1 MSVIDTLVTDRTEAD
16 VSRYSELRDK
26 GWAEMTAAERAE
38 WQSGMKGAYNPSSDM
53 NRVASAMSYLSQRFA
68 SAGYS
73 VPVSSPT
80 DWANG
85 DTPRKDDLDTYL
97 DDLRRIRAA
106 LAVMD
111 TTPSAPGSMDY
122 LTWAKANDIEKIL
135 VDVDDLLTK
144 IAGTVDLG
152 WALGIAHIGL
162 YGGIT

>member
-26 GWAEMTAAERAE
+26 GWAEMTTAEKAE
-38 WQSGMKGAYNPSSDM
+38 WVAGMKGAYNASDL
-53 NRVASAMSYLSQRFA
+53 NRVASAMAYLSQRFA

-85 DTPRKDDLDTYL
+85 DIPTKGDMDTYL

-111 TTPSAPGSMDY
+111 TTPAAPESMDY

-135 VDVDDLLTK
+135 VDVDD
-144 IAGTVDLG
+144 
-152 WALGIAHIGL
+152 ALGRSLLSPFYSGEIYSGEV
-162 YGGIT
+162 

>member
-1 MSVIDTLVTDRTEAD
+1 MDVSVIDTLITT
-16 VSRYSELRDK
+16 
-26 GWAEMTAAERAE
+26 RAE
-38 WQSGMKGAYNPSSDM
+38 PGAYGKTDL

-85 DTPRKDDLDTYL
+85 DIPTKGDMDTYL

-111 TTPSAPGSMDY
+111 TTPAAPGSMDY

-135 VDVDDLLTK
+135 VDVDD
-144 IAGTVDLG
+144 
-152 WALGIAHIGL
+152 ALGRLLLSPFYSGEIYSGEV
-162 YGGIT
+162 

>member
-16 VSRYSELRDK
+16 ASRYSELRDK
-26 GWAEMTAAERAE
+26 GWAAMTTAERAE
-38 WQSGMKGAYNPSSDM
+38 WVAGMKGAYNASDL

-85 DTPRKDDLDTYL
+85 DIPRKDDLDTYL

-135 VDVDDLLTK
+135 VDVDD
-144 IAGTVDLG
+144 
-152 WALGIAHIGL
+152 ALGRLLLSPFYSGEIYSGEV
-162 YGGIT
+162 

>member
-26 GWAEMTAAERAE
+26 GWAEMTTAEKAE
-38 WQSGMKGAYNPSSDM
+38 WVAGMKGAYNASDL
-53 NRVASAMSYLSQRFA
+53 NRVASAMAYLSQRFA

-85 DTPRKDDLDTYL
+85 DIPRKDDLDTYL

-135 VDVDDLLTK
+135 ADVDD
-144 IAGTVDLG
+144 
-152 WALGIAHIGL
+152 ALGRLLLSPFYSGEIYSGEV
-162 YGGIT
+162 

>member
-1 MSVIDTLVTDRTEAD
+1 MSVIDTLVMDRTEVD

-38 WQSGMKGAYNPSSDM
+38 WVAGMKGAYNASDL

-85 DTPRKDDLDTYL
+85 DIPRKDDLDTYL

-111 TTPSAPGSMDY
+111 TTPSAPESMDY

-135 VDVDDLLTK
+135 VDVDD
-144 IAGTVDLG
+144 
-152 WALGIAHIGL
+152 ALGRLLLSPFYSGEIYSGEV
-162 YGGIT
+162 

>member
-26 GWAEMTAAERAE
+26 GWAAMTTAERAE
-38 WQSGMKGAYNPSSDM
+38 WVAGMKGAYNASDL

-73 VPVSSPT
+73 VPISSPT

-85 DTPRKDDLDTYL
+85 DIPTKGDLDTYL

-135 VDVDDLLTK
+135 VDVDD
-144 IAGTVDLG
+144 
-152 WALGIAHIGL
+152 ALGRLLLSPFYSGEIYSGEV
-162 YGGIT
+162 

>member
-26 GWAEMTAAERAE
+26 GWAEMTTAEKAE
-38 WQSGMKGAYNPSSDM
+38 WVAGMKGAYNASDL
-53 NRVASAMSYLSQRFA
+53 NRVASAMAYLSQRFA

-73 VPVSSPT
+73 VPISSPT

-85 DTPRKDDLDTYL
+85 DIPTKGDLDTYL

-135 VDVDDLLTK
+135 ADVDDLLTK

>member
-26 GWAEMTAAERAE
+26 GWAEMTTAEKAE
-38 WQSGMKGAYNPSSDM
+38 WVAGMKGAYNASDL
-53 NRVASAMSYLSQRFA
+53 NRVASAMAYLSQRFA

-85 DTPRKDDLDTYL
+85 DIPTKGDMDTYL

-135 VDVDDLLTK
+135 VDVDD
-144 IAGTVDLG
+144 
-152 WALGIAHIGL
+152 ALGRLLLSPFYSGEIYSGEV
-162 YGGIT
+162 

>member
-16 VSRYSELRDK
+16 ASRYSELRDK
-26 GWAEMTAAERAE
+26 GWAAMTTAERAE
-38 WQSGMKGAYNPSSDM
+38 WVAGMKGAYNASDL
-53 NRVASAMSYLSQRFA
+53 NRVASAMAYLSQRFA

-85 DTPRKDDLDTYL
+85 DIPTKGDMDTYL

-135 VDVDDLLTK
+135 ADVDDLLTK

>member
-16 VSRYSELRDK
+16 ASRYSELRDK
-26 GWAEMTAAERAE
+26 GWAAMTAVEKSE
-38 WQSGMKGAYNPSSDM
+38 WMAGMKGAYNPNSDM

-85 DTPRKDDLDTYL
+85 DIPTKGDMDTYL

-135 VDVDDLLTK
+135 VDVDD
-144 IAGTVDLG
+144 
-152 WALGIAHIGL
+152 ALGRLLLSTFYSGEIYSGEV
-162 YGGIT
+162 

>member
-16 VSRYSELRDK
+16 ASRYSELRDK
-26 GWAEMTAAERAE
+26 GWAAMTTAERAE
-38 WQSGMKGAYNPSSDM
+38 WVAGMKGAYNASDL

-85 DTPRKDDLDTYL
+85 DIPRKDDLDTYL

-111 TTPSAPGSMDY
+111 TTPAAPESMDY

-135 VDVDDLLTK
+135 VDVDD
-144 IAGTVDLG
+144 
-152 WALGIAHIGL
+152 ALGRLLLSPFYSGEIYSGEV
-162 YGGIT
+162 

>member
-1 MSVIDTLVTDRTEAD
+1 MDVSVIDTLITT
-16 VSRYSELRDK
+16 
-26 GWAEMTAAERAE
+26 RAE
-38 WQSGMKGAYNPSSDM
+38 PGAYGKTDL

-85 DTPRKDDLDTYL
+85 DIPRKDDLDTYL

-135 VDVDDLLTK
+135 VDVDD
-144 IAGTVDLG
+144 
-152 WALGIAHIGL
+152 ALGRLLLSTFYSGEIYSGEV
-162 YGGIT
+162 

>member
-26 GWAEMTAAERAE
+26 GWAAMTTAERAE
-38 WQSGMKGAYNPSSDM
+38 WVAGMKGAYNASDL

-85 DTPRKDDLDTYL
+85 DIPRKDDLDTYL

-111 TTPSAPGSMDY
+111 TTPSEPESMDY

-135 VDVDDLLTK
+135 VDVDD
-144 IAGTVDLG
+144 
-152 WALGIAHIGL
+152 ALGRLLLSPFYSGEIYSGEV
-162 YGGIT
+162 

>member
-16 VSRYSELRDK
+16 ASRYSELRDK
-26 GWAEMTAAERAE
+26 GWAVMTTAERAE
-38 WQSGMKGAYNPSSDM
+38 WVAGMKGAYNASDL
-53 NRVASAMSYLSQRFA
+53 NRVASAMAYLSQRFA

-85 DTPRKDDLDTYL
+85 DIPRKDDLDTYL

-135 VDVDDLLTK
+135 VDVDD
-144 IAGTVDLG
+144 
-152 WALGIAHIGL
+152 ALGRLLLSTFYSGEIYSGEV
-162 YGGIT
+162 

>member
-16 VSRYSELRDK
+16 VSRFSELRDK

-38 WQSGMKGAYNPSSDM
+38 WVAGMKGAYNASDL

-85 DTPRKDDLDTYL
+85 DIPRKDDLDTYL

-111 TTPSAPGSMDY
+111 TTPTAPGSMDY

-135 VDVDDLLTK
+135 VDVDD
-144 IAGTVDLG
+144 
-152 WALGIAHIGL
+152 ALGRLLLSTFYSGEIYSGEV
-162 YGGIT
+162 

>member
-16 VSRYSELRDK
+16 ASRYSELRDK
-26 GWAEMTAAERAE
+26 GWAEMTTAEKAE
-38 WQSGMKGAYNPSSDM
+38 WVAGMKGAYNASDL
-53 NRVASAMSYLSQRFA
+53 NRVASAMAYLSQRFA

-73 VPVSSPT
+73 VPISSPT

-85 DTPRKDDLDTYL
+85 DIPTKGDLDTYL

-111 TTPSAPGSMDY
+111 TTPEAPESMDY

-135 VDVDDLLTK
+135 VDVDD
-144 IAGTVDLG
+144 
-152 WALGIAHIGL
+152 ALGRLLLSPFYSGEIYSGEV
-162 YGGIT
+162 

>member
-26 GWAEMTAAERAE
+26 GWAAMTTAEKAE
-38 WQSGMKGAYNPSSDM
+38 WVAGMKGAYNASDL
-53 NRVASAMSYLSQRFA
+53 NRVASAMAYLSQRFA

-85 DTPRKDDLDTYL
+85 NIPRKDDLDTYL

-135 VDVDDLLTK
+135 VDVDD
-144 IAGTVDLG
+144 
-152 WALGIAHIGL
+152 ALGRLLLSTFYSGEIYSGEV
-162 YGGIT
+162 

>member
-16 VSRYSELRDK
+16 ASRYSELRDK
-26 GWAEMTAAERAE
+26 GWVVMTTAERAE
-38 WQSGMKGAYNPSSDM
+38 WVAGMKGAYNASDL
-53 NRVASAMSYLSQRFA
+53 NRVASAMAYLSQRFA

-85 DTPRKDDLDTYL
+85 DIPRKDDLDTYL

-135 VDVDDLLTK
+135 VDVDD
-144 IAGTVDLG
+144 
-152 WALGIAHIGL
+152 ALGRLLLSTFYSGEIYSGEV
-162 YGGIT
+162 

>member
-1 MSVIDTLVTDRTEAD
+1 MDVSVIDTLITT
-16 VSRYSELRDK
+16 
-26 GWAEMTAAERAE
+26 RAE
-38 WQSGMKGAYNPSSDM
+38 PGAYGKTDL

-85 DTPRKDDLDTYL
+85 DIPRKDDLDTYL

-111 TTPSAPGSMDY
+111 PTPSAPGSMDY

-135 VDVDDLLTK
+135 VDVDD
-144 IAGTVDLG
+144 
-152 WALGIAHIGL
+152 ALGRLLLSPFYSGEIYSGEV
-162 YGGIT
+162 

>member
-26 GWAEMTAAERAE
+26 GWAEMTTAEKAE
-38 WQSGMKGAYNPSSDM
+38 WVAGMKGAYNASDL
-53 NRVASAMSYLSQRFA
+53 NRVASAMAYLSQRFA

-73 VPVSSPT
+73 VPISSPT

-85 DTPRKDDLDTYL
+85 DIPTKGDMDTYL

>member
-26 GWAEMTAAERAE
+26 GWAEMTTAEKAE
-38 WQSGMKGAYNPSSDM
+38 WVAGMKGAYNASDL
-53 NRVASAMSYLSQRFA
+53 NRVASAMAYLSQRFA

-85 DTPRKDDLDTYL
+85 DIPTKGDMDTYL

-135 VDVDDLLTK
+135 VDVDD
-144 IAGTVDLG
+144 
-152 WALGIAHIGL
+152 ALGRLLLSTFYSGEIYSGEV
-162 YGGIT
+162 

>member
-16 VSRYSELRDK
+16 VSRHREFTDK
-26 GWAEMTAAERAE
+26 GWAGMTAAEKAE
-38 WQSGMKGAYNPSSDM
+38 WMSGMKGAYNPNSDM

-85 DTPRKDDLDTYL
+85 DIPRKDDLDTYL

-111 TTPSAPGSMDY
+111 TTPAAPESMDY

-135 VDVDDLLTK
+135 VDVDD
-144 IAGTVDLG
+144 
-152 WALGIAHIGL
+152 ALGRLLLSPFYSGEIYSGEV
-162 YGGIT
+162 

>member
-16 VSRYSELRDK
+16 ASRCIELRDK
-26 GWAEMTAAERAE
+26 GWAAMTTAERAE
-38 WQSGMKGAYNPSSDM
+38 WVAGMKGAYNASDL

-68 SAGYS
+68 SAGHS
-73 VPVSSPT
+73 VPVSSPI

-85 DTPRKDDLDTYL
+85 DIPRKDDLDTYL

-111 TTPSAPGSMDY
+111 TTPAAPGSMDY

-135 VDVDDLLTK
+135 VDVDDALDRLLLSPFYSGE
-144 IAGTVDLG
+144 IYSGEV
-152 WALGIAHIGL
+152 
-162 YGGIT
+162 

>member
-1 MSVIDTLVTDRTEAD
+1 MSVVDTLITDRTEAD
-16 VSRYSELRDK
+16 VSRYRELTGK
-26 GWAEMTAAERAE
+26 GWAEMTTSEKSE
-38 WQSGMKGAYNPSSDM
+38 WMAGMKGAYNASDL

-73 VPVSSPT
+73 VPISSPT

-85 DTPRKDDLDTYL
+85 DIPTKGDMDTYL

-111 TTPSAPGSMDY
+111 TTPTAPGSMDY

-135 VDVDDLLTK
+135 VDVED
-144 IAGTVDLG
+144 
-152 WALGIAHIGL
+152 ALGRLLLSPFYSGEI
-162 YGGIT
+162 YSSEV

>member
-16 VSRYSELRDK
+16 VSHYSELRDK
-26 GWAEMTAAERAE
+26 GWAEMTTAEKAE
-38 WQSGMKGAYNPSSDM
+38 WVAGMKGAYNASDL
-53 NRVASAMSYLSQRFA
+53 NRVASAMAYLSQRFA

-85 DTPRKDDLDTYL
+85 DIPTKGDMDTYL

-135 VDVDDLLTK
+135 ADVDDLLTK

>member
-26 GWAEMTAAERAE
+26 GWAEMTTAEKAE
-38 WQSGMKGAYNPSSDM
+38 WVAGMKGAYNASDL
-53 NRVASAMSYLSQRFA
+53 NRVASAMAYLSQRFA

-85 DTPRKDDLDTYL
+85 DIPRKDDLDTYL

-111 TTPSAPGSMDY
+111 TTPAAPESMDY

-135 VDVDDLLTK
+135 VDVDD
-144 IAGTVDLG
+144 
-152 WALGIAHIGL
+152 ALGRLLLSPFYSGEIYSGEV
-162 YGGIT
+162 

>member
-1 MSVIDTLVTDRTEAD
+1 MDVSVIDTLITT
-16 VSRYSELRDK
+16 
-26 GWAEMTAAERAE
+26 RAE
-38 WQSGMKGAYNPSSDM
+38 PGAYGKTDL
-53 NRVASAMSYLSQRFA
+53 NRVASAMAYLSQRFA

-85 DTPRKDDLDTYL
+85 DIPTKGDMDTYL

-111 TTPSAPGSMDY
+111 PTPSAPGSMDY

-135 VDVDDLLTK
+135 VDVDD
-144 IAGTVDLG
+144 
-152 WALGIAHIGL
+152 ALGRLLLSPFYSGEIYSGEV
-162 YGGIT
+162 

>member
-26 GWAEMTAAERAE
+26 GWAEMTTAEKAE
-38 WQSGMKGAYNPSSDM
+38 WVAGMKGAYNASDL

-85 DTPRKDDLDTYL
+85 DIPTKGDMDTYL

-111 TTPSAPGSMDY
+111 TTPAAPGSMDY

-135 VDVDDLLTK
+135 ADVDDLLTK

>member
-26 GWAEMTAAERAE
+26 GWAAMTTAEKAE
-38 WQSGMKGAYNPSSDM
+38 WVAGMKGAYNASDL

-68 SAGYS
+68 SAGHS
-73 VPVSSPT
+73 VPISSPT

-85 DTPRKDDLDTYL
+85 DIPTKGDLDTYL

-111 TTPSAPGSMDY
+111 TTPSAPESMDY

-135 VDVDDLLTK
+135 VDVDD
-144 IAGTVDLG
+144 
-152 WALGIAHIGL
+152 ALGRLLLSPFYSGEIYSGEV
-162 YGGIT
+162 

>member
-26 GWAEMTAAERAE
+26 GWAEMTTAERAE
-38 WQSGMKGAYNPSSDM
+38 WVAGMKGAYNASDL
-53 NRVASAMSYLSQRFA
+53 NRVASAMAYLSQRFA

-85 DTPRKDDLDTYL
+85 DIPRKDDLDTYL
-97 DDLRRIRAA
+97 DDLRRIRDA

-135 VDVDDLLTK
+135 VDVDD
-144 IAGTVDLG
+144 
-152 WALGIAHIGL
+152 ALGRLLLSTFYSGEIYSGEV
-162 YGGIT
+162 

>member
-26 GWAEMTAAERAE
+26 GWAEMTTAEKAE
-38 WQSGMKGAYNPSSDM
+38 WVAGMKGAYNASDL
-53 NRVASAMSYLSQRFA
+53 NRVASAMAYLSQRFA

-85 DTPRKDDLDTYL
+85 DIPRKDDLDTYL

-135 VDVDDLLTK
+135 VDVDD
-144 IAGTVDLG
+144 
-152 WALGIAHIGL
+152 ALGRLLLSPFYSGEIYSGEV
-162 YGGIT
+162 

>member
-26 GWAEMTAAERAE
+26 GWAEMTTAEKAE
-38 WQSGMKGAYNPSSDM
+38 WVAGMKGAYNASDL

-85 DTPRKDDLDTYL
+85 DIPRKDDLDTYL

-135 VDVDDLLTK
+135 ADVDD
-144 IAGTVDLG
+144 
-152 WALGIAHIGL
+152 ALGRLLLSPFYSGEIYSGEV
-162 YGGIT
+162 

>member
-1 MSVIDTLVTDRTEAD
+1 MDVSVIDTLITT
-16 VSRYSELRDK
+16 
-26 GWAEMTAAERAE
+26 RAE
-38 WQSGMKGAYNPSSDM
+38 PGAYGKTDL
-53 NRVASAMSYLSQRFA
+53 NRVASAMAYLSQRFA

-85 DTPRKDDLDTYL
+85 DIPRKDDLDTYL

-135 VDVDDLLTK
+135 VDVDD
-144 IAGTVDLG
+144 
-152 WALGIAHIGL
+152 ALGRLLLSPFYSGEIYSGEV
-162 YGGIT
+162 

>member
-1 MSVIDTLVTDRTEAD
+1 MSVIDTLVTDRIEAD
-16 VSRYSELRDK
+16 VSRHRELTDK
-26 GWAEMTAAERAE
+26 GWAEMTTAEKSE
-38 WQSGMKGAYNPSSDM
+38 WMAGMKGAYNASDL
-53 NRVASAMSYLSQRFA
+53 NRVASAMSYLSQRLA

-73 VPVSSPT
+73 VPISSPT

-85 DTPRKDDLDTYL
+85 DIPRKDDLDTYL

-135 VDVDDLLTK
+135 VDVDD
-144 IAGTVDLG
+144 
-152 WALGIAHIGL
+152 ALGRLLLSPFYSGEIYSGEV
-162 YGGIT
+162 

>member
-26 GWAEMTAAERAE
+26 GWAEMTTAEKSE
-38 WQSGMKGAYNPSSDM
+38 WMAGMKGAYNASDL
-53 NRVASAMSYLSQRFA
+53 NRVASAMAYLSQRFA

-85 DTPRKDDLDTYL
+85 DIPRKDDLDTYL

-111 TTPSAPGSMDY
+111 TTPAAPESMDY

-135 VDVDDLLTK
+135 VDVDD
-144 IAGTVDLG
+144 
-152 WALGIAHIGL
+152 ALGRLLLSPFYSGEIYSGEV
-162 YGGIT
+162 

>member
-16 VSRYSELRDK
+16 ASRYSELRDK
-26 GWAEMTAAERAE
+26 GWAAMTTAERAE
-38 WQSGMKGAYNPSSDM
+38 WVAGMKGAYNASDL
-53 NRVASAMSYLSQRFA
+53 NRVASAMAYLSQRFA

-85 DTPRKDDLDTYL
+85 DIPRKDDLDTYL

-111 TTPSAPGSMDY
+111 TTPAAPESMDY

-135 VDVDDLLTK
+135 VDVDD
-144 IAGTVDLG
+144 
-152 WALGIAHIGL
+152 ALGRLLLSPFYSGEIYSGEV
-162 YGGIT
+162 